1 MEIYL
6 VGGAVRDRLLGL
18 PVRERDF
25 VIVGATPEEMLKLG
39 YKPVGK
45 DFPVFLHPKTHE
57 EYALART
64 ERKVSKGYTGFE
76 FHADP
81 SVTLEEDLRRR
92 DLTINAIAE
101 TLDGE
106 LIDPFNGKQDLE
118 NKVLR
123 HVSEAFAEDPV
134 RILRVARFASRF
146 GDFTIHPATMHLMRH
161 IVKAGEIDAL
171 VAERV
176 WQELYRT
183 LGLSFPWRFFEV
195 LKDCKALP
203 ILFPEIDKSFP
214 KIIKV
219 LRAVTALTTKES
231 IRFAAL
237 LSYLDQRGI
246 ESLCMRVKIPG
257 TYRDLAL
264 LVNKYQHDF
273 HSALK
278 LNSEELLILL
288 EHVDAFRRPKRFT
301 DFLLACEAG
310 STKIPSQQFE
320 KLSKAHKLAAQVSVK
335 LILDRGFTGER
346 INKEL
351 HRQRKVAIE
360 RYYCFSTY

>member
-18 PVRERDF
+18 LVKERDF
-25 VIVGATPEEMLKLG
+25 VVVGATPEEMLKLG

-76 FHADP
+76 FYADP
-81 SVTLEEDLRRR
+81 EVTLEEDLKRR

-101 TLDGE
+101 TLEGK

-118 NKVLR
+118 NKILR

-146 GDFTIHPATMHLMRH
+146 GDFTVHPTTMHLMRD
-161 IVKAGEIDAL
+161 IVKAGEVDAL

-203 ILFPEIDKSFP
+203 ILFPELDKPFSQ
-214 KIIKV
+214 IIKI
-219 LRAVTALTTKES
+219 LKAVTALTIKEP

-237 LSYLDQRGI
+237 FSYIDQREI
-246 ESLCMRVKIPG
+246 ESLCMRVKVPG
-257 TYRDLAL
+257 NYRDLAL

-273 HSALK
+273 HNSLK
-278 LNSEELLILL
+278 LNSEELLTML
-288 EHVDAFRRPKRFT
+288 EHVDAFRRPKRFA
-301 DFLLACEAG
+301 DFLLACEAN
-310 STKIPSQQFE
+310 SIKIPSRQFE

-335 LILDRGFTGER
+335 VILDRGFTGEM

-351 HRQRKVAIE
+351 HRQRRMVIE
-360 RYYCFSTY
+360 KQG

>member
-18 PVRERDF
+18 PVKERDF
-25 VIVGATPEEMLKLG
+25 VVVGSTPQEMLKLG
-39 YKPVGK
+39 YRPVGK

-64 ERKVSKGYTGFE
+64 ERKISKGYTGFE
-76 FHADP
+76 FYADP
-81 SVTLEEDLRRR
+81 KVTLEEDLKRR

-101 TLDGE
+101 TLDGR

-146 GDFTIHPATMHLMRH
+146 GDFTIHHTTMHLMRD

-176 WQELYRT
+176 WQELHRALVLQY
-183 LGLSFPWRFFEV
+183 PWRFFEV

-203 ILFPEIDKSFP
+203 ILFPEIDRPFSQ
-214 KIIKV
+214 IIRV
-219 LRAVTALTTKES
+219 LKAITALTTKES

-237 LSYLDQRGI
+237 LNCLGQRAI
-246 ESLCMRVKIPG
+246 ESLCTRVKAPSAD
-257 TYRDLAL
+257 RDLAL

-273 HSALK
+273 HNALK
-278 LNSEELLILL
+278 LNSEKLLTLL
-288 EHVDAFRRPKRFT
+288 EHADAFRRPKRFA
-301 DFLLACEAG
+301 DFLLACEAN
-310 STKIPSQQFE
+310 SIKIPSQQFE
-320 KLSKAHKLAAQVSVK
+320 KLGKAQKLAAQVSVK
-335 LILDRGFTGER
+335 LILNRGFTGEM

-351 HRQRKVAIE
+351 HQQRKMAIE
-360 RYYCFSTY
+360 RYCA

>member
-1 MEIYL
+1 MKIYL

-18 PVRERDF
+18 PVKERDF
-25 VIVGATPEEMLKLG
+25 VVVGATPEEMLKLG

-45 DFPVFLHPKTHE
+45 DFPVFLHPKTYE

-64 ERKVSKGYTGFE
+64 ERKISKGYTGFE
-76 FHADP
+76 FYADP
-81 SVTLEEDLRRR
+81 KVTLEEDLKRR

-101 TLDGE
+101 TLDGK

-146 GDFTIHPATMHLMRH
+146 GDFTIHHTTMHLMRN
-161 IVKAGEIDAL
+161 IVKAGEVNAL

-195 LKDCKALP
+195 LKDCKALS

-214 KIIKV
+214 QIIKV
-219 LRAVTALTTKES
+219 LKSVTSLTTKES

-237 LSYLDQRGI
+237 LNCVVQQGI
-246 ESLCMRVKIPG
+246 ESLCARVKVPS

-273 HSALK
+273 HNALK
-278 LNSEELLILL
+278 LSAEELLIVL
-288 EHVDAFRRPKRFT
+288 EHADAFRRPKRFA
-301 DFLLACEAG
+301 DFLLACEANF
-310 STKIPSQQFE
+310 TEIPSQQIE
-320 KLSKAHKLAAQVSVK
+320 KFRKAYKIAAQVSVK
-335 LILDRGFTGER
+335 PILNRGLAGEM

-351 HRQRKVAIE
+351 HQQRKVAIE
-360 RYYCFSTY
+360 KQG